1 VSTTLQSFSKQTL
14 ASCDRE
20 SQIQLSYR
28 LSGIPLSHRGYAR
41 GRIRENYGD
50 YPSVVQL
57 FVVVG
62 SYIGGHLR
70 VYPRLCVGASRVDFR
85 LVILP
90 IRSDRTV
97 DCTRPGADCELVSLV
112 AIIFRYLHEVTV
124 KGSLTVP
131 GTDIGQTH
139 SGSLEGKSTI
149 TAWKLAPR

>member
-1 VSTTLQSFSKQTL
+1 VSY
-14 ASCDRE
+14 E
-20 SQIQLSYR
+20 
-28 LSGIPLSHRGYAR
+28 
-41 GRIRENYGD
+41 D

-90 IRSDRTV
+90 IHSDRTI
-97 DCTRPGADCELVSLV
+97 DCTCLGDDCELVSLV
-112 AIIFRYLHEVTV
+112 AIIFTV
-124 KGSLTVP
+124 SHKVMVRGSLTIP
-131 GTDIGQTH
+131 GIDVGQTH

-149 TAWKLAPR
+149 TAWKLAPRHKSIKQVANM

>member
-1 VSTTLQSFSKQTL
+1 V
-14 ASCDRE
+14 A
-20 SQIQLSYR
+20 
-28 LSGIPLSHRGYAR
+28 
-41 GRIRENYGD
+41 
-50 YPSVVQL
+50 QL

-62 SYIGGHLR
+62 SYIGGHLK

-90 IRSDRTV
+90 IRSDRTI
-97 DCTRPGADCELVSLV
+97 DCTHPGADCELVTLV
-112 AIIFRYLHEVTV
+112 AIIFRVSHKVTV

-149 TAWKLAPR
+149 NAWKLAPRSKSVKQVANVTDPPALSPPLPILISRRWISSPTNGFIVGRFCLIVCFSDS